1 MHYTEQDIYTLATGR
16 TLYNIIYITV
26 THQSGLN
33 KRLIPRDQL
42 SYLH

>member
-1 MHYTEQDIYTLATGR
+1 MHYTGQDIYTLATGR
-16 TLYNIIYITV
+16 TLYNIYITV